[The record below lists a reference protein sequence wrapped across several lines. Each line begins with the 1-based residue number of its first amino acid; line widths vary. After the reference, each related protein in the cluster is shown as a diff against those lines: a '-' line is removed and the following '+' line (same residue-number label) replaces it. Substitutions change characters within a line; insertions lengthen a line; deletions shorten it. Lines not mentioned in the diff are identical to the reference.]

1 MPHCYGYRFSYTLD
15 VVWNTGPLP
24 LAEVSSIRN
33 NLIFAKKF
41 ILFILTTLVII
52 WVLII
57 SKSHF
62 YHMHVI
68 HLDNDNT
75 NEQPLRKIFSAYVKP
90 PCTHLELLL
99 LNDVEKIHMK
109 QLLLTSTV
117 QFRNFTARISP
128 RFFTK
133 LWSAIF

>member
-1 MPHCYGYRFSYTLD
+1 
-15 VVWNTGPLP
+15 
-24 LAEVSSIRN
+24 
-33 NLIFAKKF
+33 
-41 ILFILTTLVII
+41 
-52 WVLII
+52 
-57 SKSHF
+57 
-62 YHMHVI
+62 MHVI

-90 PCTHLELLL
+90 PGTHLELLL

-109 QLLLTSTV
+109 QSLLTSTV

-133 LWSAIF
+133 L